1 MREELTDL
9 LEQQSRLARARA
21 EQEKKH
27 ALEINRQ
34 AQKMQLLDLQKQYQD
49 TLKEDESRI
58 SQQKKRVNLLKRDL
72 KQRELLMAEEA
83 RNRTYDLITQQR
95 TAALQ
100 ALIHEIDS
108 KRAVE
113 ERRLREV
120 EEETLERHQQL
131 LHEKQ
136 QMEQQLAVLAEA
148 PIPVVSKQDQLGVQ
162 LDQLTEQLIK
172 IRSKTSQMNEKR
184 DFRKSRKLSE
194 AESLLEKAEFELAQ
208 EVAQR
213 QKATCS
219 SQHNLQA
226 MELTTETRDLQ
237 NCIDQ
242 MHDTLVQKKLQES
255 WDLINAA
262 RESRDE
268 RKLLEKDLAQLT
280 DILRADTRDEFGSDL
295 CGRNTDFYRK
305 QQDAIKSSHD
315 IRQRL
320 LSQQDT

>member
-1 MREELTDL
+1 MSMMENILVEWDEQLFNWLVEHQLSPTHLCRSTLLSIDNSKDFEFFFHNQTAIDMRWFLRKTYHIYGRTKDDDLHPRNFLMPFAPLRQGETYQIFNEYPKFNVDKQADHINEMREELTDL

-184 DFRKSRKLSE
+184 DFRKSRNY
-194 AESLLEKAEFELAQ
+194 
-208 EVAQR
+208 QR
-213 QKATCS
+213 PNLCS
-219 SQHNLQA
+219 RS
-226 MELTTETRDLQ
+226 
-237 NCIDQ
+237 
-242 MHDTLVQKKLQES
+242 
-255 WDLINAA
+255 
-262 RESRDE
+262 
-268 RKLLEKDLAQLT
+268 
-280 DILRADTRDEFGSDL
+280 
-295 CGRNTDFYRK
+295 
-305 QQDAIKSSHD
+305 
-315 IRQRL
+315 
-320 LSQQDT
+320 